1 MLTLCVFMS
10 IGAPTLVPLPTE
22 KEWNITNY
30 LDLKEEGDNITG
42 LPKADAISNE
52 MILHHNGTGNA
63 AKEKSLL
70 EDFEDTAENNTDL
83 FFYDDIT
90 ADIIVNEINF
100 LNNGAADDARKEKS
114 LVEDFEEF
122 KNSNMVD
129 NKIWRLMCEGQ
140 HKNSEFHVLIDL
152 MENYVKPALQAEKE
166 SYEER
171 LWLSQLKLLA
181 TLETIKTQVP
191 KDVYFGI
198 LTSAITNFEVQK
210 KNLIFR
216 EYI

>member
-1 MLTLCVFMS
+1 MLTLWVFVS

-30 LDLKEEGDNITG
+30 PDLKKEGDNNTG
-42 LPKADAISNE
+42 LPKADTIS
-52 MILHHNGTGNA
+52 NGTGNA
-63 AKEKSLL
+63 GKEKSLL
-70 EDFEDTAENNTDL
+70 EDFE
-83 FFYDDIT
+83 
-90 ADIIVNEINF
+90 IIVNEMNF
-100 LNNGAADDARKEKS
+100 LNNGAADDASKKKS

-122 KNSNMVD
+122 KNSNTVD
-129 NKIWRLMCEGQ
+129 NKIWRLMCKG
-140 HKNSEFHVLIDL
+140 HNKTPEFHVLVNLI
-152 MENYVKPALQAEKE
+152 ENYVIPELQAEKE
-166 SYEER
+166 RYEER
-171 LWLSQLKLLA
+171 LWHSQLKLLA

-210 KNLIFR
+210 ENLVFR